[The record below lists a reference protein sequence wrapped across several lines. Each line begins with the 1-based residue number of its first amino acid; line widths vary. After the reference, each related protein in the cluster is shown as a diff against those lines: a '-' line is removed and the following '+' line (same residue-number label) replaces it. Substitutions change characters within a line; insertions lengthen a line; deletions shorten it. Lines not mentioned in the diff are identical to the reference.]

1 MKRIIS
7 LIGTIAAVAV
17 LTLGTSFTASAA
29 GNAKDEKQIKDI
41 EQKIIDA
48 TSADQVMKYYDKNNI
63 DLYDFHAPLQ
73 YQGATAVNDDLVN
86 AFKDAPNLKGKFVQ
100 LVVVTDGKMGMARSI
115 QHFTWTGK
123 DGKPAEG
130 TFRVTDVFQKVGGQ
144 WKVIHSHVSVPID
157 PATGKP
163 DMNLSMD

>member
-1 MKRIIS
+1 MKRIGAVIRT
-7 LIGTIAAVAV
+7 LAAIAM
-17 LTLGTSFTASAA
+17 LTLALGTSANAA
-29 GNAKDEKQIKDI
+29 GNAKDEQKIKDI
-41 EQKIIDA
+41 EHNIIDA

-73 YQGATAVNDDLVN
+73 YQGATAVHDDLVN
-86 AFKDAPNLKGKFVQ
+86 AFKDAPNLKGKFVE

-130 TFRVTDVFQKVGGQ
+130 TFRVTDVFQKVGGE

-157 PATGKP
+157 PATGKA
-163 DMNLSMD
+163 DMNL